1 MELCHLQDRMVPEV
15 HGTGGP
21 ELPCYLLQPSAH
33 LQGGGGWAGSLQDS
47 PSPAPPT
54 TFPSRDITWHRQVAA
69 QSLSGRQTKGRD

>member
-1 MELCHLQDRMVPEV
+1 MERVVLSCHAISCSP
-15 HGTGGP
+15 
-21 ELPCYLLQPSAH
+21 LPTCRV
-33 LQGGGGWAGSLQDS
+33 GGGWAGSLQDS